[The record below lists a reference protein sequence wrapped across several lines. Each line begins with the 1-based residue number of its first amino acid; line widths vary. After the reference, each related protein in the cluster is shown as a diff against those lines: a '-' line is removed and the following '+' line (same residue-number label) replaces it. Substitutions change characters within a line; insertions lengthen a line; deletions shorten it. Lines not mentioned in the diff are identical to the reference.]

1 MKTALFLAMTALAI
15 PSSARERIAIAHR
28 GASGYLPEHTLPAL
42 AAAHAMGAHYL
53 EQDIVLTKDDVP
65 VVLHDI
71 HLDTVTD
78 VAERFPDRKR
88 QDGRYYALDFTLAEI
103 KTLRAGERMDIK
115 KGKAAFPKRF
125 PAGVRLLEVP
135 TLEEELRL
143 IQGLNQSTGRVAGI
157 YPEIKQPSWHRK
169 QGHDISAI
177 VLPVLRRFG
186 YAEKSDPCFLQC
198 FEYSEVKRLRGELGW
213 KGRLIQLLGGGEK
226 KEPDGSEP
234 AFLRSDAGLRELAA
248 LVDGIGPAIGSIVS
262 GKTKAARKVS
272 DLASRAQALK
282 LLVHPYTFRSDELPA
297 CVDSGEDLHRIL
309 FEEADVDGLFSDFP
323 DTTVRWLAA
332 FGARAK

>member
-1 MKTALFLAMTALAI
+1 MKTTLILAMAILSLAA
-15 PSSARERIAIAHR
+15 SAREHIVIAHR
-28 GASGYLPEHTLPAL
+28 GASGCIPEHTLPAV

-78 VAERFPDRKR
+78 VAARFPGRNR

-103 KTLRAGERMDIK
+103 KTLRAGERVDRK
-115 KGKAAFPKRF
+115 TGKAAFPKRF

-135 TLEEELRL
+135 TLEEELRF

-157 YPEIKQPSWHRK
+157 YPEIKQPAWHRK

-177 VLPVLRRFG
+177 VLPMLRRFG

-198 FEYSEVKRLRGELGW
+198 FEHAEVKRLRGELGW
-213 KGRLIQLLGGGEK
+213 KGRLIQLIGGGDK
-226 KEPDGSEP
+226 KDAEGSDP
-234 AFLRSDAGLRELAA
+234 VFLRSDAGLRELAS
-248 LVDGIGPAIGSIVS
+248 LVDGIGPAISSIVS
-262 GKTKAARKVS
+262 GKSKAARKVS
-272 DLASRAQALK
+272 DLTRRARALN

-297 CVDSGEDLHRIL
+297 CVDSGDELHRIL
-309 FEEADVDGLFSDFP
+309 FKEADVDGVFSDFP
-323 DTTVRWLAA
+323 DMTVRWLAEN
-332 FGARAK
+332 R